1 MLAIVKAVE
10 NAYAAQKANYNKLDG
25 VTMNTTITVK
35 SLMQCL
41 GFNKKNLEPEDPN
54 WDTLGFED

>member
-1 MLAIVKAVE
+1 
-10 NAYAAQKANYNKLDG
+10 
-25 VTMNTTITVK
+25 MNTTITVK

-54 WDTLGFED
+54 WDTLGFEDKLAKLD